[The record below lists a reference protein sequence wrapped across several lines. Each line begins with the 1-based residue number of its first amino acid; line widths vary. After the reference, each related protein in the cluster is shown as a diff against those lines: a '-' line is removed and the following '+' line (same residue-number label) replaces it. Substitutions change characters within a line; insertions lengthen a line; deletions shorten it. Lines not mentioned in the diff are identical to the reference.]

1 MGLVQREIEAAG
13 ISTITISNIPDLTES
28 VSVPRLAGIE
38 FPVGR
43 PFGNAVDREQ
53 QRQVLSAVL
62 HSLQSMN
69 KPGEVTYLPTE
80 WEGDKSE
87 SDHPKPEL
95 PPIAKYL
102 ATHPWMLPKLF
113 KREIP
118 GK

>member
-43 PFGNAVDREQ
+43 PFGNPGDREQ
-53 QRQVLSAVL
+53 QRQVLSAL
-62 HSLQSMN
+62 LNSLQSMN
-69 KPGEVTYLPTE
+69 KPGEVHHLPFE

>member
-13 ISTITISNIPDLTES
+13 ISTITLSNIPDLTES

-43 PFGNAVDREQ
+43 PFGNPGDSEQ
-53 QRQVLSAVL
+53 QTAVLSELLNA
-62 HSLQSMN
+62 LQSMN
-69 KPGEVTYLPTE
+69 KPGEVVYLPCE
-80 WEGDKSE
+80 WEEDKSE
-87 SDHPKPEL
+87 NEHPKPEL

>member
-1 MGLVQREIEAAG
+1 MGLVQREIEAEG

-43 PFGNAVDREQ
+43 PFGQPGDAGQ
-53 QRQVLSAVL
+53 QRDILTL
-62 HSLQSMN
+62 LLQTAENMEE
-69 KPGEVTYLPTE
+69 PGATHYLPFE
-80 WEGDKSE
+80 WEELADNE
-87 SDHPKPEL
+87 HPKPEM

-113 KREIP
+113 KRDVP
-118 GK
+118 G

>member
-1 MGLVQREIEAAG
+1 MEAAG

-43 PFGNAVDREQ
+43 PFGNPGELEQ
-53 QRQVLSAVL
+53 QSTILKAL
-62 HSLQSMN
+62 LQLVEEMRE
-69 KPGEVTYLPTE
+69 PGEVHYLPFE
-80 WEGDKSE
+80 WQEKTDDK
-87 SDHPKPEL
+87 HPKPEL

-118 GK
+118 EK